1 MKVESERKGPF
12 RFLLG
17 TLTNNW
23 WLKLLALALALAVF
37 YGVRGSIHGT
47 SYTDDFMRG
56 PSNADNR

>member
-1 MKVESERKGPF
+1 MKN
-12 RFLLG
+12 FLKNLLSLF
-17 TLTNNW
+17 TRNW